1 VTSPTIAP
9 ATEPPPA
16 TAKRPASG
24 SSTLRRNAAR
34 TGSRYLWLFILPAAV
49 FYVFVVLIPS
59 FQGVFFSF
67 TDWNGLA
74 NDWTFV
80 GLDNFVRLF
89 EDPVSVK
96 AIGNTFLYA
105 ILSTVFENI
114 FGLLIALALHSR
126 IKSRNVLRV
135 LFFMPVVLLSVVIAY
150 LWQYLFQVN
159 NGAIT
164 QLLHAIG
171 LSDANP
177 NWLGDPNLVVFS
189 ISAIVIWQ
197 FTGYTMVIY
206 LAGLQGVP
214 QEQLE
219 AASIDGAGPIARFWY
234 VVRPLLAPAITV
246 NIMLSLIR
254 GFMIFD
260 QIWVTTGGGPA
271 DTSHSLSTLVY
282 RTAFQFGE
290 LGRGAAIA
298 LVLAVIVAVL
308 GFFQY
313 RGLLRSGGAR

>member
-1 VTSPTIAP
+1 MTSPAIAP
-9 ATEPPPA
+9 ATDASPPSATRSARA
-16 TAKRPASG
+16 TAA
-24 SSTLRRNAAR
+24 RRNARR
-34 TGSRYLWLFILPAAV
+34 TGSRLVWLFILPAAV

-67 TDWNGLA
+67 TDWNGLSS
-74 NDWTFV
+74 DWSFV
-80 GLDNFVRLF
+80 GFDNFTRLF
-89 EDPVSVK
+89 EDAVSLK

-105 ILSTVFENI
+105 ILSTVFENL

-164 QLLHAIG
+164 QLLHGIG
-171 LSDANP
+171 LTDANP

-189 ISAIVIWQ
+189 ISIIVIWQ

-206 LAGLQGVP
+206 LAGLQGIP
-214 QEQLE
+214 PEQLE
-219 AASIDGAGPIARFWY
+219 AAAIDGAGPFTRFWY
-234 VVRPLLAPAITV
+234 VIRPLLAPAITV

-290 LGRGAAIA
+290 LGRGTAIA
-298 LVLAVIVAVL
+298 VVLALIVGIL
-308 GFFQY
+308 GFVQY

>member
-1 VTSPTIAP
+1 VTSTLSP
-9 ATEPPPA
+9 ATDPSHTDA
-16 TAKRPASG
+16 RRARAASAR
-24 SSTLRRNAAR
+24 SNARR
-34 TGSRYLWLFILPAAV
+34 TGSRYVWLFILPALV
-49 FYVFVVLIPS
+49 FYLFVVLIPS
-59 FQGVFFSF
+59 SQGLFFSF
-67 TDWNGLA
+67 TNWNGLSS
-74 NDWTFV
+74 DWSFV
-80 GLDNFVRLF
+80 GVDNFLRLF
-89 EDPVSVK
+89 ADPISVK
-96 AIGNTFLYA
+96 AIGNTFIYA

-114 FGLLIALALHSR
+114 LGLLVALALHSR

-135 LFFMPVVLLSVVIAY
+135 VFFMPVVLLSVVVAY
-150 LWQYLFQVN
+150 LWQYLLQVN
-159 NGAIT
+159 NGAVT
-164 QLLHAIG
+164 QLLQG
-171 LSDANP
+171 VGFTGFNP
-177 NWLGDPNLVVFS
+177 NWLGDPNLVVYS

-219 AASIDGAGPIARFWY
+219 AASLDGAGPIQRFWY

-254 GFMIFD
+254 GFMVFD

-290 LGRGAAIA
+290 LGRGISIA
-298 LVLAVIVAVL
+298 VVLALIVAIL

-313 RGLLRSGGAR
+313 RGLLRNGGNG

>member
-1 VTSPTIAP
+1 MTTTTRGP
-9 ATEPPPA
+9 
-16 TAKRPASG
+16 RPAAT
-24 SSTLRRNAAR
+24 STHRRNAQR
-34 TGSRYLWLFILPAAV
+34 TGSRWLPLFILPALLP
-49 FYVFVVLIPS
+49 YLFVVVVPGA
-59 FQGVFFSF
+59 QGVFFSF
-67 TDWNGLA
+67 TDWDGLTA
-74 NDWTFV
+74 DWDLV
-80 GLDNFVRLF
+80 GFDNFARIFGDAISVR
-89 EDPVSVK
+89 

-105 ILSTVFENI
+105 VITTVFENL

-126 IKSRNVLRV
+126 IRSRNVLRV

-159 NGAIT
+159 DGAVT
-164 QLLHAIG
+164 SLLQAVTFSE
-171 LSDANP
+171 LNP
-177 NWLGDPNLVVFS
+177 NWLGDPALVVYS
-189 ISAIVIWQ
+189 ICVIVIWQ

-219 AASIDGAGPIARFWY
+219 AAALDGAGAFARFWH
-234 VVRPLLAPAITV
+234 VVRPLLAPAFTV

-254 GFMIFD
+254 GLMIFD

-271 DTSHSLSTLVY
+271 DSSHSLSTLVY

-298 LVLAVIVAVL
+298 VVLTVGVAVL
-308 GFFQY
+308 GFIQY
-313 RGLLRSGGAR
+313 RGLLRSKGN

>member
-1 VTSPTIAP
+1 M
-9 ATEPPPA
+9 
-16 TAKRPASG
+16 
-24 SSTLRRNAAR
+24 
-34 TGSRYLWLFILPAAV
+34 WLFIIPAAL
-49 FYVFVVLIPS
+49 FYAFVVLVPS
-59 FQGVFFSF
+59 GQGVFFSF
-67 TDWNGLA
+67 TDWNGLSD
-74 NDWTFV
+74 DWAFV
-80 GLDNFVRLF
+80 GFANFVRLF
-89 EDPVSVK
+89 EDPVSVR
-96 AIGNTFLYA
+96 AIGNTFIYA
-105 ILSTVFENI
+105 ILSTIFENVL
-114 FGLLIALALHSR
+114 GLVVALALHSR

-171 LSDANP
+171 LTEANP
-177 NWLGDPNLVVFS
+177 NWLGDPNLVVYS

-214 QEQLE
+214 QEQIE
-219 AASIDGAGPIARFWY
+219 AAAIDGAGAFARFWY

-246 NIMLSLIR
+246 NVMLSLIR

-271 DTSHSLSTLVY
+271 DTSHSLSTLVF

-290 LGRGAAIA
+290 LGRAAAIA

-313 RGLLRSGGAR
+313 RGLLRSGGGQ

>member
-1 VTSPTIAP
+1 MTTAET
-9 ATEPPPA
+9 AAPPA
-16 TAKRPASG
+16 AP
-24 SSTLRRNAAR
+24 STYKRNARR
-34 TGSRYLWLFILPAAV
+34 TGSRYLWLFIIPAALP
-49 FYVFVVLIPS
+49 YVFSVVVPS
-59 FQGVFFSF
+59 AQGIFFAF
-67 TDWNGLA
+67 TNWDGLNPA
-74 NDWTFV
+74 WKFV
-80 GLDNFVRLF
+80 GIQNFTRIF
-89 EDPVSVK
+89 EDQISLK

-105 ILSTVFENI
+105 AISTVFENLL
-114 FGLLIALALHSR
+114 GLLIALALHSR

-164 QLLHAIG
+164 QLIQAFG
-171 LSDANP
+171 LNGVNP
-177 NWLGDPNLVVFS
+177 NWLGDPNLVVYS
-189 ISAIVIWQ
+189 ICVIVIWQ

-206 LAGLQGVP
+206 LAGLQGIP

-219 AASIDGAGPIARFWY
+219 AAALDGAGPFKRFWY
-234 VVRPLLAPAITV
+234 VVRPLLMPAITV

-290 LGRGAAIA
+290 LGRAAAIA
-298 LVLAVIVAVL
+298 VVLAVIVAVL

-313 RGLLRSGGAR
+313 RGLLRSKGNQ

>member
-1 VTSPTIAP
+1 V
-9 ATEPPPA
+9 
-16 TAKRPASG
+16 
-24 SSTLRRNAAR
+24 
-34 TGSRYLWLFILPAAV
+34 WLFIIPAAL
-49 FYVFVVLIPS
+49 FYAFVVLVPS
-59 FQGVFFSF
+59 GQGVFFSF
-67 TDWNGLA
+67 TDWNGLSD
-74 NDWTFV
+74 DWAFV
-80 GLDNFVRLF
+80 GFANFVRLF
-89 EDPVSVK
+89 EDPVSVR
-96 AIGNTFLYA
+96 AIGNTFIYA
-105 ILSTVFENI
+105 ILSTIFENVL
-114 FGLLIALALHSR
+114 GLVVALALHSR

-171 LSDANP
+171 LTEANP
-177 NWLGDPNLVVFS
+177 NWLGDPNLVVYS

-214 QEQLE
+214 QEQIE
-219 AASIDGAGPIARFWY
+219 AAAIDGAGAFARFWY

-246 NIMLSLIR
+246 NVMLSLIR

-271 DTSHSLSTLVY
+271 DTSHSLSTLVF

-290 LGRGAAIA
+290 LGRAAAIA

-313 RGLLRSGGAR
+313 RGLLRSGGGQ

>member
-1 VTSPTIAP
+1 VTSPAIAP
-9 ATEPPPA
+9 ATDPA
-16 TAKRPASG
+16 RATPRSARATTA
-24 SSTLRRNAAR
+24 RRNARR
-34 TGSRYLWLFILPAAV
+34 TGSRFLWLFILPAAL

-67 TDWNGLA
+67 TDWNGLSS
-74 NDWTFV
+74 DWTFV
-80 GLDNFVRLF
+80 AFDNFTRLF
-89 EDPVSVK
+89 EDAVSIK

-105 ILSTVFENI
+105 ILSTVFENV
-114 FGLLIALALHSR
+114 FGLLVALALHSR

-150 LWQYLFQVN
+150 LWQYLFQSG

-164 QLLHAIG
+164 QLLHAVG
-171 LSDANP
+171 FTDANP

-189 ISAIVIWQ
+189 ISIIVIWQ

-206 LAGLQGVP
+206 LAGLQGIP
-214 QEQLE
+214 PEQLE
-219 AASIDGAGPIARFWY
+219 AAAIDGAGPFARFWY

-290 LGRGAAIA
+290 LGRGTAIA
-298 LVLAVIVAVL
+298 VVLALIVGIL
-308 GFFQY
+308 GFIQY

>member
-1 VTSPTIAP
+1 MTSPAIAP
-9 ATEPPPA
+9 AAEPVRPTRADRA
-16 TAKRPASG
+16 TAV
-24 SSTLRRNAAR
+24 RRNARR
-34 TGSRYLWLFILPAAV
+34 TGTRHLWLFILPAVV
-49 FYVFVVLIPS
+49 FYLFVVAIPS
-59 FQGVFFSF
+59 MQGVFFSF
-67 TDWNGLA
+67 TDWNGLTA
-74 NDWTFV
+74 DWSFV
-80 GLDNFVRLF
+80 GIDNFVRLF
-89 EDPVSVK
+89 EDATSIK

-105 ILSTVFENI
+105 ILSTVFENVL
-114 FGLLIALALHSR
+114 GLLVALALHSR

-171 LSDANP
+171 LADANP
-177 NWLGDPNLVVFS
+177 NWLGDPNLVVYS
-189 ISAIVIWQ
+189 ISIIVIWQ

-219 AASIDGAGPIARFWY
+219 AAAIDGAGPFTRFWY
-234 VVRPLLAPAITV
+234 VIRPLLAPAITV

-290 LGRGAAIA
+290 LGRGTAIA
-298 LVLAVIVAVL
+298 VVLAVIVGVL
-308 GFFQY
+308 GFIQY
-313 RGLLRSGGAR
+313 RGLLKGGAR

>member
-1 VTSPTIAP
+1 MLWMFLVP
-9 ATEPPPA
+9 A
-16 TAKRPASG
+16 G
-24 SSTLRRNAAR
+24 IVY
-34 TGSRYLWLFILPAAV
+34 G
-49 FYVFVVLIPS
+49 FVVLIPS
-59 FQGVFFSF
+59 FQGIFFSF
-67 TDWNGLA
+67 TNWNGL
-74 NDWTFV
+74 NPDWEFV
-80 GLDNFVRLF
+80 GLANFERLF
-89 EDPVSVK
+89 ADSNSVK
-96 AIGNTFLYA
+96 AIGNTFIYA
-105 ILSTVFENI
+105 IVTTVFENV

-164 QLLHAIG
+164 QLIQG
-171 LSDANP
+171 LGIDANP
-177 NWLGDPNLVVFS
+177 NWLGDPNLVVYS
-189 ISAIVIWQ
+189 ICVIVIWQ

-206 LAGLQGVP
+206 LAGLQGIP
-214 QEQLE
+214 EEQLE
-219 AASIDGAGPIARFWY
+219 AASLDGASAIQRFWH

-298 LVLAVIVAVL
+298 VVLAVIVAVL
-308 GFFQY
+308 GYFQY
-313 RGLLRSGGAR
+313 RGLLRSGGNK